1 MNNFEVYKPHDM
13 NQMDLTIYYKNGSI
27 KKAHGVKNLRICDR
41 FLEFKILN
49 KRYVKYQNVSI
60 KFNDI
65 ERFEVVCLSI

>member
-1 MNNFEVYKPHDM
+1 MNNFEEYKPHNV
-13 NQMDLTIYYKNGSI
+13 NQMDLTIYYKSGTI
-27 KKAHGVKNLRICDR
+27 KKVQGVKNLRICDR

-60 KFNDI
+60 KYNDI